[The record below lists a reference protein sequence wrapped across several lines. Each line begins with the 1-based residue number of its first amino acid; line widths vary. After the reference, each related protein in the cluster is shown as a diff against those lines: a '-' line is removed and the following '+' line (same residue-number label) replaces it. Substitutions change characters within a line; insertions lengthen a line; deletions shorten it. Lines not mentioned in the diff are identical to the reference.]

1 MKRLVWEF
9 LNSKFEDKVIYRR
22 VWDRADSVREEFL
35 TEKGDGVIQFSRY
48 RSLKETRT
56 RVNSFIRRDIRN
68 LFDIHEIDIEIYV
81 LDWCRSKAVDYNLST
96 TDVYNFGTDY
106 SVNE

>member
-9 LNSKFEDKVIYRR
+9 LNMKYSDIVIYRQVHFSTDKR
-22 VWDRADSVREEFL
+22 MELFVTDRGNRLIEFSYFYS
-35 TEKGDGVIQFSRY
+35 G
-48 RSLKETRT
+48 KETRT

-68 LFDIHEIDIEIYV
+68 LFDIHEIDIEMYV
-81 LDWCRSKAVDYNLST
+81 LEWCRDKAVDYNLST

>member
-9 LNSKFEDKVIYRR
+9 LNMKYNDIVIYRQIHFSTDKR
-22 VWDRADSVREEFL
+22 MELFVTDRGNRLIEFSSFYS
-35 TEKGDGVIQFSRY
+35 G
-48 RSLKETRT
+48 KETRT
-56 RVNSFIRRDIRN
+56 RVNNFIRRDIRN
-68 LFDIHEIDIEIYV
+68 LFDIHEIDIEMYV
-81 LDWCRSKAVDYNLST
+81 LEWCRDKSVDYNLST

>member
-9 LNSKFEDKVIYRR
+9 LNMKYNDIVIYRQVHFSTDKR
-22 VWDRADSVREEFL
+22 MELFVTDRGNRLIEFSSFYS
-35 TEKGDGVIQFSRY
+35 G
-48 RSLKETRT
+48 KETRT
-56 RVNSFIRRDIRN
+56 RVNNFIRRDIRN
-68 LFDIHEIDIEIYV
+68 LFDIHEIDIEMYV
-81 LDWCRSKAVDYNLST
+81 LEWCRDKSVDYNLST